1 MTDARAAATPASTRR
16 APGAAP
22 QRPSA
27 TALLAAVWTALYML
41 GMGYSDAF
49 MVGPSQVT
57 LFWPAAGVAFAA
69 VVGLGYR
76 WAATIPVA
84 VLIAHATFAQVPPAF
99 VPFSVLGNLFGALA
113 GAHVVRRVRTRHA
126 GSTGGAFAV
135 SAGALVMAVLAAG
148 IGTLGLIAS
157 GMVPLSAAV
166 PAYVKWVLGDLLG
179 IACIAPTLLLLIR
192 RHSAHEPDAPRAGDY
207 APVGQKAAWAVMYVV
222 SYAFVY
228 WAGVQNSAYALG
240 MVAFPLALLLWS
252 AFRLE
257 PLWTALGTLVAV
269 FVVTSLTGLGLAAF
283 QAPRTLLDVVLLLGF
298 LNLFALL
305 PMVLMASIHDQ
316 RIAAR
321 RALRVAAQSAEA
333 QQVELERLVAER
345 TRQLDEANRAL
356 EHASQTDPLTGLRN
370 RRYLA
375 RQLPLDLAFYRRGA
389 AESPDSP
396 HALVFALVDIDH
408 FKRINDRFGHKAG
421 DEVLQQFGARLTA
434 LVRSGDY
441 AVRWGGE
448 EFLLV
453 LRPMAS
459 EHVATLGERICRS
472 VSAEPFHIE
481 GHPPL
486 TVTCSTGFAECRLAE
501 PDGALSWEPLV
512 ELADAALYWMK
523 RHGRNGWAA
532 LHPADG
538 ATTAVL
544 AERAGE
550 GAQALVDAG
559 VASVL
564 TGTCR
569 GEAGP
574 G

>member
-1 MTDARAAATPASTRR
+1 MNDARADRASARIQTPSA
-16 APGAAP
+16 AAP
-22 QRPSA
+22 QRPVA
-27 TALLAAVWTALYML
+27 VAVLAVAWTALYVL
-41 GMGYSDAF
+41 GIWYADAF
-49 MVGPSQVT
+49 VVGPSHVT

-69 VVGLGYR
+69 VAGLGYR
-76 WAATIPVA
+76 WAAIIPVA
-84 VLIAHATFAQVPPAF
+84 VLIAHATFADVPAAF
-99 VPFSVLGNLFGALA
+99 VPFSLLGNLLGALA
-113 GAHVVRRVRTRHA
+113 GARVVHATRRS
-126 GSTGGAFAV
+126 GPNSTAGAFAIT
-135 SAGALVMAVLAAG
+135 AGAIVMAVLAAA
-148 IGTLGLIAS
+148 IGTAGLLVS
-157 GMVPLSAAV
+157 GMVPASAV
-166 PAYVKWVLGDLLG
+166 VQAYVKWALGDLLG

-192 RHSAHEPDAPRAGDY
+192 RRLAAGPDAPSADQY
-207 APVGQKAAWAVMYVV
+207 ASWAEKSAWVAAYVA

-240 MVAFPLALLLWS
+240 MIAFPLGLLLWS
-252 AFRLE
+252 AFRFE

-298 LNLFALL
+298 LNLFATL
-305 PMVLMASIHDQ
+305 PMILMASINDQ

-321 RALRVAAQSAEA
+321 RALRLAAGAAEA

-375 RQLPLDLAFYRRGA
+375 RQLPLDVAFYLRSA
-389 AESPDSP
+389 AGSAGSLQ
-396 HALVFALVDIDH
+396 ALVFALVDIDH

-434 LVRSGDY
+434 LVRTGDY

-459 EHVATLGERICRS
+459 EHVATLGERICHS

-486 TVTCSTGFAECRLAE
+486 AVTCSTGFAEYRLAE
-501 PDGALSWEPLV
+501 PDGAVSWESLV

-523 RHGRNGWAA
+523 RNGRNGWAA
-532 LHPADG
+532 LRPAMG
-538 ATTAVL
+538 ISTGGL
-544 AERAGE
+544 AERARE

-559 VASVL
+559 AADVL
-564 TGTCR
+564 TGSCR
-569 GEAGP
+569 GGSDPA
-574 G
+574 